1 MRFLCLAYGDEDG
14 WRALTADQQR
24 DALAHDAA
32 IRARGA
38 VMSAV
43 RPAVTSVRKWD
54 GKLDVRHAPAQG
66 EHLPLAGFSIIEADS
81 VDEVIAL
88 VQDTPCA
95 RAHGVIEIYQFW
107 DTTGA
112 GE

>member
-1 MRFLCLAYGDEDG
+1 MKFLCLAYGDEDG
-14 WRALTADQQR
+14 WRALTADQQH

-38 VMSAV
+38 LMSAV
-43 RPAVTSVRKWD
+43 RPTVTSVRKWD
-54 GKLDVRHAPAQG
+54 GDLDVRKATHG
-66 EHLPLAGFSIIEADS
+66 ERLPLAGFSIIEANS
-81 VDEVIAL
+81 VDEVVAL

-95 RAHGVIEIYQFW
+95 RARGVIEIYEFW

>member
-1 MRFLCLAYGDEDG
+1 MKFLCLAHGDEQG
-14 WRALTADQQR
+14 WRALTPEEQR

-38 VMSAV
+38 LMSAV

-54 GKLDVRHAPAQG
+54 GKLDVRHAPAQ
-66 EHLPLAGFSIIEADS
+66 EKTLPLAGFSVIEAGS
-81 VDEVIAL
+81 MEEVVAL

-95 RAHGVIEIYQFW
+95 RAHGFIEIYELW
-107 DTTGA
+107 DTA
-112 GE
+112 GDE